1 MTFHHKKP
9 FDPSGDVY
17 ANSVTRT
24 MKSQALS
31 AWDMFTR
38 EALQNS
44 WDARDQTSQ
53 KDGVTFAIDYVELN
67 PEQVQTLDEEVFGG
81 DYSGI
86 PRLEEAFSSG
96 QLSALCVSDSGTH
109 GLRGPSVAT
118 AATDGP
124 TDFNS
129 FIRNIGRSDTKE
141 IAGGTY
147 GFGKGVFFIAS
158 TVQTIV
164 VYTRTTD
171 EKGNRVNRLIAM
183 ANADDF
189 FEDKVAYTGRH
200 WWGEYAVE
208 VTGADRTEF
217 AEPYTGK
224 TADRIAAAL
233 GIDSYFNDERSTGT
247 TIMILE
253 PDLSVQDQ
261 DGSTTETPQR
271 TVMKQISHSLTR
283 WAWPHML
290 DIDTGMDPIE
300 FSVSYKR
307 EQIRIVPPKEDPA
320 VKHFVSAYCEALG
333 YTSPTPN
340 KWEHRFFGRIAT
352 IAASRPKKALGVLSL
367 IDLTEAVPAD
377 RTLLDRDISS
387 HVATMRKPRMI
398 VEYYKAPESSTGKP
412 YCGVFIANDEADAV
426 FARSEPA
433 AHHQWNY
440 QTVKHDTALLQEFWD
455 SLNNPVSIFFTKMKD
470 LIKSVDPGSLK
481 NTKSQHFRSATKLSE
496 SLGSLIANAQGATG
510 NKSFISPQP
519 PKKKS
524 KRASKTRG
532 RFDSE
537 VVKMKNTGSGTVV
550 SFRVTATVPKH
561 LLPASV
567 MISPTVNSD
576 RGDIRSA
583 LSQMGAQVPEV
594 LSLREYNSPE
604 TPSNASNTS
613 AVEESVAGLLEKEH
627 VEFLVDVLQ
636 PFDTAISLNIEFEY
650 NTDKD
655 LAVFGG
661 ASDE

>member
-67 PEQVQTLDEEVFGG
+67 PKQVHTLDNDVFGG

-86 PRLEEAFSSG
+86 PRLEEAFASG
-96 QLSALCVSDSGTH
+96 KVSALCVSDSGTH

-164 VYTRTTD
+164 VYTRTIN
-171 EKGNRVNRLIAM
+171 EKGSRVNRLIAM

-189 FEDKVAYTGRH
+189 FEDQVAYTGRH

-208 VTGADRTEF
+208 ETGADRTEF
-217 AEPYTGK
+217 AEPYTGE
-224 TADRIAAAL
+224 TADKIAATL
-233 GIDSYFNDERSTGT
+233 GIDSHFTDERSTGT

-261 DGSTTETPQR
+261 DGSSSEAPQR
-271 TVMKQISHSLTR
+271 EVMKQISRSLTR

-290 DIDTGMDPIE
+290 NIDTGMDPIE

-307 EQIRIVPPKEDPA
+307 EQIRILPPDEDPA
-320 VKHFVSAYCEALG
+320 LKHFVTAYYEALSD
-333 YTSPTPN
+333 TDIPRN
-340 KWEHRFFGRIAT
+340 KWERRLFGRIAT
-352 IAASRPKKALGVLSL
+352 IAASRPKKTLGVLSL
-367 IDLTEAVPAD
+367 IDLTEAIPEN
-377 RTLLDRDISS
+377 RTLLDRDISG

-398 VEYYKAPESSTGKP
+398 VEYYRAPESSTGKP
-412 YCGVFIANDEADAV
+412 YCGVFIADDEADVV

-440 QTVKHDTALLQEFWD
+440 ETLKNEAPLLQEFWG

-496 SLGSLIANAQGATG
+496 SLGSLISNAQGATG
-510 NKSFISPQP
+510 NKSFISSQP
-519 PKKKS
+519 PKQRA

-532 RFDSE
+532 SFNSE
-537 VVKMKNTGSGTVV
+537 VVKLKTTSSGTVV
-550 SFRVTATVPKH
+550 SFRVAATVPQH
-561 LLPASV
+561 LLPAS
-567 MISPTVNSD
+567 IRILPTVSSD

-594 LSLREYNSPE
+594 LSLRESD
-604 TPSNASNTS
+604 SVGNAADAPAAST
-613 AVEESVAGLLEKEH
+613 VEESVAAMLEKEN

-636 PFDTAISLNIEFEY
+636 PFDTVISIDIEFEY
-650 NTDKD
+650 NTDKAV
-655 LAVFGG
+655 AVFGG

>member
-53 KDGVTFAIDYVELN
+53 KDGVTFAIDYLELN
-67 PEQVQTLDEEVFGG
+67 PEQVQTLDREVFGG

-96 QLSALCVSDSGTH
+96 KMSALCVSDSGTH

-171 EKGNRVNRLIAM
+171 EEGNRVNRLIAM

-189 FEDKVAYTGRH
+189 FEDNVAYTGRH

-217 AEPYTGK
+217 AEPYIGES
-224 TADRIAAAL
+224 ADRIAAAL

-261 DGSTTETPQR
+261 DGNTTETPQR
-271 TVMKQISHSLTR
+271 TVMTQISHSLTR

-352 IAASRPKKALGVLSL
+352 IAASRPKKTLGVLSL
-367 IDLTEAVPAD
+367 IDIGEAVPED

-412 YCGVFIANDEADAV
+412 YCGVFIANDEADVV

-440 QTVKHDTALLQEFWD
+440 ETVKHDTALLQEFWG

-510 NKSFISPQP
+510 NKSFISPEP

-537 VVKMKNTGSGTVV
+537 VVKMKNTDSGTVV
-550 SFRVTATVPKH
+550 SFRVAATVPKH

-567 MISPTVNSD
+567 TISPTVNSD

-594 LSLREYNSPE
+594 LSLREYSSPA
-604 TPSNASNTS
+604 TSSDASTTS
-613 AVEESVAGLLEKEH
+613 AVEESVAAMLEKEH

-655 LAVFGG
+655 VAVFGG